1 MLGMSYCCTFCVS
14 YNVKERQ
21 CQSMTAENVI
31 SRCFCNHWPQSASAW
46 NKIPKVKIRAEKK
59 STIYAP
65 GELLDGHLKARGETR
80 TDAVEGGAQEVA
92 GHLTEVR
99 VVRSSKKSRNLET
112 VMVGRE
118 E

>member
-1 MLGMSYCCTFCVS
+1 MIKS
-14 YNVKERQ
+14 
-21 CQSMTAENVI
+21 
-31 SRCFCNHWPQSASAW
+31 
-46 NKIPKVKIRAEKK
+46 PKSKSEQKK

-65 GELLDGHLKARGETR
+65 GELLDGHLEARGETR

-92 GHLTEVR
+92 GHLAEVR